1 MTRPRP
7 DTDILVLG
15 AGLAGLS
22 LGEAC
27 VRAGAGARLA
37 LIEPRETYQDD
48 RSWCF
53 WPAPGDPDQGLA
65 EALWPRWR
73 FSTAD
78 GRACTQGSQARP
90 YAYLRGSKVYKSA
103 LDAVRGS
110 NHVALHTGV
119 SAGAITPEAEAV
131 AVETSAGVL
140 RARHVIDARPPAPD
154 QASAATLLQ
163 VFAGREVETETAG
176 FDPGEAE
183 LMTDM
188 RCDAHGFV
196 FSYVLPVSPTRA
208 LVEATRFCG
217 PEVSRAVLERDLDG
231 LIARRG
237 LSGARVLRTEAGR
250 LPMGLPEP
258 RESGDPRILRAGAGG
273 GGLRAAS
280 GYGFKRIRAWAR
292 SCARSVATG
301 AGPISH
307 PAEPRARLAMDALFL
322 QVIAREPERAPE
334 IFMALAERLGPER
347 FVRFMS
353 DEAGPAD
360 LAAVIASLP
369 PAPFL
374 KALAAPGGS
383 AAA

>member
-1 MTRPRP
+1 MSRDRM
-7 DTDILVLG
+7 DADILVLG

-37 LIEPRETYQDD
+37 LIEPRETYVDD
-48 RSWCF
+48 RTWCF
-53 WPAPGDPDQGLA
+53 WPAPGDPDAGLA
-65 EALWPRWR
+65 EARWPRWR
-73 FSTAD
+73 FSVREGRECVQACAD
-78 GRACTQGSQARP
+78 RP
-90 YAYLRGSKVYKSA
+90 YAYLRGSRVYKNA

-110 NHVALHTGV
+110 NHVILQTGV
-119 SAGAITPEAEAV
+119 SASAV
-131 AVETSAGVL
+131 RPATDGVSVETSAGVL
-140 RARHVIDARPPAPD
+140 RAAHVIDARPPAPD
-154 QASAATLLQ
+154 RREAATLLQ
-163 VFAGREVETETAG
+163 VFAGREIETDTPV
-176 FDPGEAE
+176 FDPGVAE

-188 RCDAHGFV
+188 RCDGHGFV
-196 FSYVLPVSPTRA
+196 FSYVLAMSPTRA

-217 PEVSRAVLERDLDG
+217 PEVSTDILERDLDA
-231 LIARRG
+231 LIAERG
-237 LSGARVLRTEAGR
+237 LTRAEVLRTESGR

-258 RESGDPRILRAGAGG
+258 AQSLDPRIVRAGAGG

-280 GYGFKRIRAWAR
+280 GYGFKRIRARAR
-292 SCARSVATG
+292 ACARSIAAG
-301 AGPISH
+301 SGPIAH

-322 QVIAREPERAPE
+322 QVIAREPDRAPE

-360 LAAVIASLP
+360 IAAVISSLP

-374 KALAAPGGS
+374 KALAAPARK